1 MIDTIITAL
10 LVPFVVTVLISLYR
24 LVTGPTIPDRILAID
39 VMSYSLA
46 VIMGLVAVLLESSY
60 LIVIS
65 FTLALWYYVGSLYIA
80 RYMEGEK
87 PGD

>member
-10 LVPFVVTVLISLYR
+10 LIPFIVSVLISLYR